1 VTAFELPVL
10 LAVVIVPLVAA
21 LPVRRMTHRDRAR
34 VIAIAAAAVTL
45 ALACV
50 AAFAV
55 HTEPDHGWIADPAGL
70 AVLGGPQHLLAVDG
84 LSAVLVV
91 FDALATFAILIAAP
105 RGQLDPKAASAI
117 LVTESATVLAFCAL
131 DTWLFLIAW
140 CASLVPTWFQLRRAD
155 DPNDARYT
163 SRLYVLYLFGSAV
176 LLAIGIALLIP
187 LAQAAGV
194 DAPMHLPALAEAAL
208 PRAGALP
215 VVGALA
221 IAVLLRSGLVPFHSW
236 IPALCERV
244 PPLVLLPVLLSQLGA
259 YAFVR
264 LVVAPFPGAMHATTP
279 SVADLALV
287 TAVYG
292 AFLGLAQSQL
302 RRIVGFL
309 VMSQSALVFV
319 GLECDN
325 VEGVAG
331 GLVLWLTVGI
341 AMTGFVLA
349 VASIHSRVG
358 PRRLDRL
365 GGLAARAPFLAA
377 LFLVLGLAN
386 VWLPGTLGFVGEDL
400 LVHGVLATFP
410 LVGIAIVVASAL
422 NGFTVLRAF
431 TYVFLGPA
439 PPDLPTVGRLLPR
452 ERLVLVG
459 IVALLALGGLVPGP
473 IVALRGPAAAR
484 IVQRGAASGAEATEP
499 AH

>member
-1 VTAFELPVL
+1 MTAFDLPII
-10 LAVVIVPLVAA
+10 AVVVAVPLLGGVPIARIA
-21 LPVRRMTHRDRAR
+21 HRDRAR
-34 VIAIAAAAVTL
+34 RL
-45 ALACV
+45 ALVVAGLTLVLACT
-50 AAFAV
+50 AAFFV
-55 HTEPDHGWIADPAGL
+55 YTNTGHGLVTDPGFVAFGRSHRLLGL
-70 AVLGGPQHLLAVDG
+70 DG
-84 LSAVLVV
+84 FSAILVV
-91 FDALATFAILIAAP
+91 FDAVATLAILLAAP
-105 RGQLDPKAASAI
+105 RGQLDSRAAGA
-117 LVTESATVLAFCAL
+117 LLATEASTLLAFSAL
-131 DTWLFLIAW
+131 DSWLLLLGWGGSLI
-140 CASLVPTWFQLRRAD
+140 PGWFEVRRAAA
-155 DPNDARYT
+155 PEHARFAGRIYA
-163 SRLYVLYLFGSAV
+163 LYLFGSTA
-176 LLAIGIALLIP
+176 LLAAGIALSIP
-187 LAQAAGV
+187 LALGAGV
-194 DAPMHLPALAEAAL
+194 DAPMHLPALADADL

-215 VVGALA
+215 VLALLSV
-221 IAVLLRSGLVPFHSW
+221 AVLLRSGLVPFHSW

-264 LVVAPFPGAMHATTP
+264 LLIEPFPGAMHATTP
-279 SVADLALV
+279 SVADVALV

-292 AFLGLAQSQL
+292 AFLGLAQNQL
-302 RRIVGFL
+302 RRAVGCL

-331 GLVLWLTVGI
+331 GLVLWMTVGI

-365 GGLAARAPFLAA
+365 AGLAARAPFLAA

-410 LVGIAIVVASAL
+410 GVGIAIVVASAL

-431 TYVFLGPA
+431 TFVFLGPT
-439 PPDLPTVGRLLPR
+439 PPDLPAVGRLLPR

-459 IVALLALGGLVPGP
+459 IVALLAFGGLAPGP
-473 IVALRGPAAAR
+473 WVALRGPAAER
-484 IVQRGAASGAEATEP
+484 IVQRGKLQQRDAANP
-499 AH
+499 P

>member
-1 VTAFELPVL
+1 VNAFELPLL
-10 LAVVIVPLVAA
+10 LAIVLVPLVGAW
-21 LPVRRMTHRDRAR
+21 PVRRFTHRDRAR
-34 VIAIAAAAVTL
+34 GLALIAAGITL
-45 ALACV
+45 ALAC
-50 AAFAV
+50 AAAYAV
-55 HTEPDHGWIADPAGL
+55 YEIPTHDWIADPAGF
-70 AVLGGPQHLLAVDG
+70 AVLGGPQHVLAIDG
-84 LSAVLVV
+84 LSAILVV
-91 FDALATFAILIAAP
+91 FTSLATFAILLAAP
-105 RGQLDPKAASAI
+105 RGQLDPRAASAI
-117 LVTESATVLAFCAL
+117 LSTQAATVLAFCAL
-131 DTWLFLIAW
+131 DTWLLLIGW
-140 CASLVPTWFQLRRAD
+140 CASLVPGFFEVRRAAA
-155 DPNDARYT
+155 PGEVRFA

-176 LLAIGIALLIP
+176 LLAVGLALSIP
-187 LAQAAGV
+187 LALAAGV
-194 DAPMHLPALAEAAL
+194 EAPMHLPALAVAEL

-215 VVGALA
+215 VVGTLA
-221 IAVLLRSGLVPFHSW
+221 IAVLLRAGLVPFHSW
-236 IPALCERV
+236 VPALCERV

-279 SVADLALV
+279 SVADLALI

-292 AFLGLAQSQL
+292 AFLGLAQTQL
-302 RRIVGFL
+302 RRVVGCL

-341 AMTGFVLA
+341 AMTGFILA
-349 VASIHSRVG
+349 VASIHSRLG

-365 GGLAARAPFLAA
+365 SGLASRAPFLAA

-410 LVGIAIVVASAL
+410 GVGIAIIVASAI

-439 PPDLPTVGRLLPR
+439 PQDLPAVGQLLPR

-459 IVALLALGGLVPGP
+459 IVALLALGGMLPGP

-484 IVQRGAASGAEATEP
+484 IVQRGADTAEHAR
-499 AH
+499 